1 MWVQFPPF
9 APFIKLP
16 HHLFDEVISMK
27 KKLKDLTI
35 EEFCKIMKINPTLI
49 DEHASDEI
57 WFEEIEKDSYYV
69 DGTFDLN
76 KEVEVPVE
84 EGRK

>member
-1 MWVQFPPF
+1 
-9 APFIKLP
+9 
-16 HHLFDEVISMK
+16 MK

-35 EEFCKIMKINPTLI
+35 EEFCKIMEINPTLI

-69 DGTFDLN
+69 DGTFNLN
-76 KEVEVPVE
+76 KEVEVPAVE
-84 EGRK
+84 EGR

>member
-16 HHLFDEVISMK
+16 HHLFDEVINMK
-27 KKLKDLTI
+27 KKLKNLTI
-35 EEFCKIMKINPTLI
+35 EEFCKIMKINPELI
-49 DEHASDEI
+49 DKNASDEI
-57 WFEEIEKDSYYV
+57 WFEEIEKGSYYV

-76 KEVEVPVE
+76 KEVEVPAE